1 MAYRPRKADRLVDD
15 PFAAQ
20 LMEQHSSTGS
30 GNFGAGASGS
40 DTTGSPYAAPPLN
53 DVVAGIRAQVS
64 TPSAAPASAPAAPPA
79 GGDRAGAARTAA
91 ANNYTDIEGAGG
103 LATGGYMGGLEG
115 FNTQGWGSGERGSN
129 THKNT
134 FGKIASRYDPK
145 QAGAAKALMADP
157 DFQAYFPDAKLVEHP
172 NGDLIDFGDGKPVD
186 VLRGAQA
193 GGAGEAWQW
202 GVDAGSPAGAGASG
216 NGADI
221 DRLIA
226 GLSGGAQDPLAAIQ
240 AELASLTGGVD
251 QQTLIQQMLANQ
263 QV

>member
-1 MAYRPRKADRLVDD
+1 MAYRPRKAARLDD
-15 PFAAQ
+15 DSLANQ

-30 GNFGAGASGS
+30 GDFGAGAR
-40 DTTGSPYAAPPLN
+40 DYAAQGSPYSAPPLN
-53 DVVAGIRAQVS
+53 DTVAGARAELS
-64 TPSAAPASAPAAPPA
+64 TPAAAPA
-79 GGDRAGAARTAA
+79 GNDRATAARTAA

-157 DFQAYFPDAKLVEHP
+157 DFQAYFPDAKLIEHP

-186 VLRGAQA
+186 VLRGATA

-202 GVDAGSPAGAGASG
+202 GVDAGAPAGAGASG
-216 NGADI
+216 GGSDI
-221 DRLIA
+221 DSLIA
-226 GLSGGAQDPLAAIQ
+226 GLTGGAQDPIAAIQ
-240 AELASLTGGVD
+240 AELAALTGGGLD
-251 QQTLIQQMLANQ
+251 EQTLIQQMLTQ
-263 QV
+263 PQV

>member
-1 MAYRPRKADRLVDD
+1 MAYRKADRLVDD
-15 PFAAQ
+15 PFADQ

-30 GNFGAGASGS
+30 GDFGTGAR
-40 DTTGSPYAAPPLN
+40 DYAAQGSPYAAPPLN
-53 DVVAGIRAQVS
+53 DVVAGARAELS
-64 TPSAAPASAPAAPPA
+64 TPAAAPPV
-79 GGDRAGAARTAA
+79 GGDRATAARTAA

-226 GLSGGAQDPLAAIQ
+226 GLSGGAPDPLAAIQ

-251 QQTLIQQMLANQ
+251 EQTLIQQMLANQ